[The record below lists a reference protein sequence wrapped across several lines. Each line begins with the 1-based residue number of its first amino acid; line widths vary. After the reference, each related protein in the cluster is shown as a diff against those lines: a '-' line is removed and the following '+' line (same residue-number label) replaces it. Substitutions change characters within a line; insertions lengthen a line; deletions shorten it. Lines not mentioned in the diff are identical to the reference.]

1 MVYSISF
8 AQTWV
13 YNKKEKLFRENFAF
27 FATYSLHFYISF
39 AKIWRKNNAN
49 ILRKKCENSRKSSQN
64 VTEKFRLFLQNVSFA
79 GNL

>member
-39 AKIWRKNNAN
+39 ARE
-49 ILRKKCENSRKSSQN
+49 KCEN
-64 VTEKFRLFLQNVSFA
+64 FA
-79 GNL
+79 KK